1 MEQDV
6 LIHAIFDSF
15 LDSWT
20 IRRGVEKGARLIIS
34 SSNVG
39 MESARTYRSTTTR
52 KLSLSQSIVSYRFS
66 DEALGNQSLLGRSD
80 DDEKLETGEGTKT
93 TADNQA
99 AEDAMAR
106 LKSSSSP
113 ISARMRQLAQGS
125 EDKGIEQVRQK
136 CVLYL
141 WELFFGKDRAS
152 KLAEEFDLQEAYMD
166 TQPRELQMMEVTA
179 SEEVYFKEEE
189 NMSFSTAGTVVTA
202 DGRQI
207 SFNMNVGMS
216 RSFEQYYKQQ
226 STDVIAMC
234 DPLVINL
241 DSDVVGLSDQK
252 FFFDLDCDGTEEEI
266 STLEKGNAFLALDH
280 NKDGK
285 INDGSE
291 LFGAKTGDGFA
302 DLARYDEDGNGW
314 IDEADSVFDKLKIW
328 VKDEKGE
335 DRLYTLKEKDLGA
348 IYLGSQAADYTL
360 RSSQTGEINGQI
372 RRNGLFLYESGMAG
386 TIAHVDMAKGI
397 SESA

>member
-1 MEQDV
+1 M
-6 LIHAIFDSF
+6 
-15 LDSWT
+15 
-20 IRRGVEKGARLIIS
+20 IIS

-39 MESARTYRSTTTR
+39 MESAGTYRSTTTR
-52 KLSLSQSIVSYRFS
+52 KLSLTQSIVSYRFS
-66 DEALGNQSLLGRSD
+66 DAELGNQSLLGKSGE
-80 DDEKLETGEGTKT
+80 DETLEAGEGTKT
-93 TADNQA
+93 TTDNQA
-99 AEDAMAR
+99 AEDAMNR
-106 LKSSSSP
+106 LKSNSSP
-113 ISARMRQLAQGS
+113 ISARMRQLTQGS
-125 EDKGIEQVRQK
+125 EDRSIEQVRRK

-152 KLAEEFDLQEAYMD
+152 KLAEEFNLEEAYVNARP
-166 TQPRELQMMEVTA
+166 QELQMMEVTA

-189 NMSFSTAGTVVTA
+189 SVSFSTAGTVVTA

-216 RSFEQYYKQQ
+216 RSFEQYYKRQ

-252 FFFDLDCDGTEEEI
+252 FYFDLDCDGTKEEI

-280 NKDGK
+280 NNDGE

-302 DLARYDEDGNGW
+302 DLAQYDEDGNGW
-314 IDEADSVFDKLKIW
+314 IDEADSVFDKLKVW
-328 VKDEKGE
+328 VKDENGE
-335 DRLYTLKEKDLGA
+335 DRLYTLKEKGLGA
-348 IYLGSQAADYTL
+348 IYLGSREADYTL
-360 RSSQTGEINGQI
+360 RSLQTGEVNGRI

>member
-1 MEQDV
+1 M
-6 LIHAIFDSF
+6 
-15 LDSWT
+15 
-20 IRRGVEKGARLIIS
+20 IIN

-52 KLSLSQSIVSYRFS
+52 KLTLSQSIVSYRFS
-66 DEALGNQSLLGRSD
+66 DAALGNQNLLGKSEEE
-80 DDEKLETGEGTKT
+80 EKLETGEGTKT
-93 TADNQA
+93 TTDNKA

-106 LKSSSSP
+106 LKSNSSP
-113 ISARMRQLAQGS
+113 ISVRMRQLTQGT
-125 EDKGIEQVRQK
+125 EDKGIEQIRQK

-141 WELFFGKDRAS
+141 WEIFFGKDRAS
-152 KLAEEFDLQEAYMD
+152 KLAEEFNLEGAYVDAQPQEI
-166 TQPRELQMMEVTA
+166 QMMQVTA
-179 SEEVYFKEEE
+179 SEEIYFKEEE
-189 NMSFSTAGTVVTA
+189 AMSFSTTGTVVTA
-202 DGRQI
+202 DGREI

-216 RSFEQYYKQQ
+216 RSFEQYYKQE
-226 STDVIAMC
+226 STNVIAMC

-241 DSDVVGLSDQK
+241 DSDVIGLSDQK
-252 FFFDLDCDGTEEEI
+252 FFFDLDCDGTKEEI
-266 STLEKGNAFLALDH
+266 SALEKGNAFLALDH
-280 NKDGK
+280 NNDGT

-314 IDEADSVFDKLKIW
+314 IDEADSVFGKLKIW
-328 VKDEKGE
+328 VKDENGE
-335 DRLYTLKEKDLGA
+335 DRLYTLKEKGLGA
-348 IYLGSQAADYTL
+348 IYLGSQESGYTL
-360 RSSQTGEINGQI
+360 RSSQTGQVNGQL